1 LGDTLFVDPKDTK
14 LITESELKNVVD
26 VINKEEEDYRQ

>member
-14 LITESELKNVVD
+14 LITESEWKNVVD
-26 VINKEEEDYRQ
+26 VIKKEEEDYRK